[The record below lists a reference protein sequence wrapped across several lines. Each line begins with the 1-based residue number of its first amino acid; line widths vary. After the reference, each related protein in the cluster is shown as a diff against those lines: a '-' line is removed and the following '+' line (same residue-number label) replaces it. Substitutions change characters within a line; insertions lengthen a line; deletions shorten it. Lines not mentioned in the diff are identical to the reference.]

1 MTLYNARLFTKRH
14 VRSIVEDADELA
26 DKCNTLADDLAEMDD
41 GDLDSE
47 DRSAARDS
55 AWDTVNEIVAL
66 AEKIAAAR
74 DKALG
79 TGLAHTH
86 QVGPHAAGLVC
97 ARPPG
102 DPSLREALAEPVATV
117 EDGGLLP
124 YEIRRLADPV
134 EAVAWVVRAHKF
146 RDRNVTR
153 SGAPDDTDRTDA
165 RELLAALV
173 AGPWHLVTLADNSMT
188 GRVHEIS
195 DVHGIDQEWR
205 P

>member
-79 TGLAHTH
+79 TGA
-86 QVGPHAAGLVC
+86 
-97 ARPPG
+97 
-102 DPSLREALAEPVATV
+102 
-117 EDGGLLP
+117 
-124 YEIRRLADPV
+124 
-134 EAVAWVVRAHKF
+134 
-146 RDRNVTR
+146 
-153 SGAPDDTDRTDA
+153 
-165 RELLAALV
+165 ELL
-173 AGPWHLVTLADNSMT
+173 
-188 GRVHEIS
+188 
-195 DVHGIDQEWR
+195 
-205 P
+205 